1 MEVDRRASRAR
12 GFCEASSPMRCT
24 SNTIPAALAC
34 ASALVAFSGSAEEP
48 AERPAGPLE
57 LPIPSAVAD
66 DPEAVELARLWVG
79 QERLQVSLRA
89 EALDQSGQWGAILAE
104 LARHIANSYARGQG
118 ADRTEVLDRIVL
130 GFQMSVDHTS
140 DDLTGRISP

>member
-1 MEVDRRASRAR
+1 
-12 GFCEASSPMRCT
+12 MRYT
-24 SNTIPAALAC
+24 SNTIHVAAAC
-34 ASALVAFSGSAEEP
+34 TIALVAFSVSAEEP
-48 AERPAGPLE
+48 AKRLAGPLE
-57 LPIPSAVAD
+57 LPIPSAVAAD
-66 DPEAVELARLWVG
+66 SEAVELARLWVG

-89 EALDQSGQWGAILAE
+89 EALDHSAQWGAILAE